1 MTAWQETQDGQSVI
15 GIGYQRFDS
24 EGNALASELIRHE
37 VPRPMK
43 HNSSNISLEAGQGSN
58 DFTVSLNSTGET
70 FNVSS
75 IGEKS
80 QLYKTESG
88 SYILDFAGSKVGD
101 VPDSP
106 VILINEKIVRGNVTQ
121 SLHSFK
127 YEPTGTVSN
136 ENGDG
141 SVYYQDA
148 RGNWFKDTFNER
160 GVFKETKS
168 LTFNELLVDET
179 KHSVDLNNDTN
190 IGDTVTSVL
199 VDSGKLGLYKTVSN
213 SLIIDNSG
221 LDIGDSSVSPTL
233 LVSQKVSG
241 RNITTS
247 LYEFKHGPLGIVSLD
262 DGIKAIYYK
271 NDSDKWFRDK
281 FNEKGVFQN
290 TEAYSLN
297 QVLND
302 EITFNVDLNG
312 DKKLG
317 DNITEV
323 LSQIYPNTNLK
334 VNYEI
339 ANNDHFMFSIDP
351 YSGQITLEGLLD
363 TYVSSSYNLVVEA
376 HLSDGRKLQ

>member
-1 MTAWQETQDGQSVI
+1 
-15 GIGYQRFDS
+15 
-24 EGNALASELIRHE
+24 
-37 VPRPMK
+37 MK
-43 HNSSNISLEAGQGSN
+43 EEYL
-58 DFTVSLNSTGET
+58 
-70 FNVSS
+70 
-75 IGEKS
+75 
-80 QLYKTESG
+80 
-88 SYILDFAGSKVGD
+88 
-101 VPDSP
+101 
-106 VILINEKIVRGNVTQ
+106 
-121 SLHSFK
+121 
-127 YEPTGTVSN
+127 
-136 ENGDG
+136 
-141 SVYYQDA
+141 
-148 RGNWFKDTFNER
+148 
-160 GVFKETKS
+160 ETKS

-199 VDSGKLGLYKTVSN
+199 VDSGKPGLYKTVSN

-302 EITFNVDLNG
+302 EITFNVD
-312 DKKLG
+312 
-317 DNITEV
+317 
-323 LSQIYPNTNLK
+323 
-334 VNYEI
+334 
-339 ANNDHFMFSIDP
+339 
-351 YSGQITLEGLLD
+351 
-363 TYVSSSYNLVVEA
+363 
-376 HLSDGRKLQ
+376 